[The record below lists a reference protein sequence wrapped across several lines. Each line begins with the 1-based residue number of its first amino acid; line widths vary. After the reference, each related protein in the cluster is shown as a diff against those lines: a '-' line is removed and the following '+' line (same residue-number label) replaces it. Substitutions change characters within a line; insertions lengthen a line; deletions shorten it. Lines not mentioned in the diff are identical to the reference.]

1 MVIVYSNFVT
11 LQQQNPKM
19 HTANNAVSHA
29 KKFRAS
35 YIQLHSHKLLAYVP
49 Y

>member
-1 MVIVYSNFVT
+1 MVIVYSNSVT
-11 LQQQNPKM
+11 LQQQNPKIQ
-19 HTANNAVSHA
+19 TANNAVSHV

-35 YIQLHSHKLLAYVP
+35 YVQLHSHKLLAYVP